1 MPSSDHTISNIN
13 IVIRVDILKL
23 IITFLK
29 KFHYP
34 DFCERTV
41 RNVESCEGVRNGGY
55 TDDRLAGR
63 ESI

>member
-41 RNVESCEGVRNGGY
+41 RNVECCEGVRNGGY